1 MCAFRYPATSS
12 GSSTACAFV
21 GSCAPPLRLSSPITS
36 TTTAATATTASTRQV
51 PTAQVIH
58 RCRELGMPVREV
70 GRLVA
75 VDDPDAR
82 AAVIG
87 WHLARLE
94 VRRTRSAATTVAAVR
109 DVLDLAD
116 VLAWYDHAMGEIG
129 DALVRV
135 GAVPSGPPGGLY
147 DNALFTDERGEALVY
162 VPVATRPP
170 TARLLRTSSPP
181 LRWRRPCT
189 PAPPRRHR
197 RHLRNA
203 RQLPEQPRTA
213 GRRAGPRDL
222 PRRPPRHRR
231 QLVVAH
237 RDRLADLSGRPGPL
251 SAAPLTA
258 VIVGSARFRSGL
270 AAFQPELAITGV
282 RRPAWT
288 GEP

>member
-1 MCAFRYPATSS
+1 
-12 GSSTACAFV
+12 
-21 GSCAPPLRLSSPITS
+21 
-36 TTTAATATTASTRQV
+36 
-51 PTAQVIH
+51 
-58 RCRELGMPVREV
+58 MPVREV

-189 PAPPRRHR
+189 PAPHDDIDVTYATLGSYLSS
-197 RHLRNA
+197 HA
-203 RQLPEQPRTA
+203 LPVA
-213 GRRAGPRDL
+213 GPVREIYHVGPRDTDDSSL
-222 PRRPPRHRR
+222 WRTEIGWPIF
-231 QLVVAH
+231 Q
-237 RDRLADLSGRPGPL
+237 
-251 SAAPLTA
+251 AAPD
-258 VIVGSARFRSGL
+258 R
-270 AAFQPELAITGV
+270 
-282 RRPAWT
+282 
-288 GEP
+288 